1 MMDRQT
7 FMVITHD
14 TFLRQSIFALM
25 KQICCENRICFID
38 VDSFNSLGELNDTLY
53 HFSKEDEIRTILIS
67 RGLWIS
73 KVISSQIDL
82 SVYDDLNK
90 WRHLITIAKLKS
102 VSNVIEKIEFFK
114 DLKGMSQCE
123 VKTIQSLKLSES
135 IFLAAKKSGVSYK
148 NFLRSTLAIAKRYNL
163 KNTANLHFFVYRFNK

>member
-1 MMDRQT
+1 MMDSQT

-14 TFLRQSIFALM
+14 TFLRQSISALM
-25 KQICCENRICFID
+25 KQICYEHRICFID
-38 VDSFNSLGELNDTLY
+38 VDSFNSLGELNETLY
-53 HFSKEDEIRTILIS
+53 HISKEDKIRTILIS

-90 WRHLITIAKLKS
+90 WRYLITIPKLKS
-102 VSNVIEKIEFFK
+102 VSNVIEKIESFK
-114 DLKGMSQCE
+114 DFKGMSQCE

-148 NFLRSTLAIAKRYNL
+148 NFLRNTLAIAKRYNL